1 MDQDLL
7 NFKLLQLPPIHP
19 VTRKVAL
26 QRTQI
31 FDSFRNKFV
40 ALTPEEW
47 VRQHMLNYLNV
58 HLLYPKNLL
67 GVEVSLKL
75 NNLSKRADIVVYAAD
90 LTPWMIVECKA
101 AEVEITQAVFD
112 QAARYNLT
120 MRVPFLVV
128 TNGIRLLAARINFQA
143 EKIEM
148 LQSMPDFIDK
158 M

>member
-1 MDQDLL
+1 
-7 NFKLLQLPPIHP
+7 
-19 VTRKVAL
+19 
-26 QRTQI
+26 
-31 FDSFRNKFV
+31 
-40 ALTPEEW
+40 
-47 VRQHMLNYLNV
+47 MLNYLCE
-58 HLLYPKNLL
+58 HLKYPKNLL

-90 LTPWMIVECKA
+90 LKPWMLVECKA
-101 AEVEITQAVFD
+101 AEIEITQAVFD

-128 TNGIRLLAARINFQA
+128 TNGIRLLAARINFKD

-148 LQSMPDFIDK
+148 LQRMPDFIDK

>member
-7 NFKLLQLPPIHP
+7 NFQLLNLPPILP
-19 VTRKVAL
+19 TTRKVSS

-31 FDSFRNKFV
+31 FDAYRNKFV

-47 VRQHMLNYLNV
+47 VRQHMLNFMNE
-58 HLLYPKNLL
+58 HLHYPKNLL

-75 NNLSKRADIVVYAAD
+75 NNLSKRADIVVYSAD

-120 MRVPFLVV
+120 IRVPFLVV
-128 TNGIRLLAARINFQA
+128 TNGIRLLAAKINFK
-143 EKIEM
+143 ENKVEM
-148 LQSMPDFIDK
+148 LQTMPDYTK
-158 M
+158 K

>member
-1 MDQDLL
+1 MDQDLF
-7 NFKLLQLPPIHP
+7 NFKILQLPAILP
-19 VTRKVAL
+19 VTRKVAS

-31 FDSFRNKFV
+31 FDAFRDKYV

-47 VRQHMLNYLNV
+47 VRQHMLNYLNI
-58 HLLYPKNLL
+58 HLYYPKNLL

-90 LTPWMIVECKA
+90 LTPWMLVECKA

-120 MRVPFLVV
+120 MRVPYLVV
-128 TNGIRLLAARINFQA
+128 TNGIRLLAARINFK
-143 EKIEM
+143 ENKIEM
-148 LQSMPDFIDK
+148 LQSMPYFK
-158 M
+158 QT

>member
-7 NFKLLQLPPIHP
+7 NFKHLQLPPIQP
-19 VTRKVAL
+19 KTRKVAL

-31 FDSFRNKFV
+31 FDAFRNKFV

-47 VRQHMLNYLNV
+47 VRQHMLNYLYE
-58 HLLYPKNLL
+58 HLHYPKNLL

-75 NNLSKRADIVVYAAD
+75 NNLSKRADIVVYKKD
-90 LTPWMIVECKA
+90 LTPWMLVECKA
-101 AEVEITQAVFD
+101 AEVEITQVVFD
-112 QAARYNLT
+112 QAARYNIT

-128 TNGIRLLAARINFQA
+128 TNGIRLLAARINFQE

-158 M
+158 I

>member
-7 NFKLLQLPPIHP
+7 NFKLLHLPPILTR
-19 VTRKVAL
+19 TRKVAS

-31 FDSFRNKFV
+31 FDAFRNKFV

-47 VRQHMLNYLNV
+47 VRQHMLNYLNE
-58 HLLYPKNLL
+58 HLHYPKNLL

-75 NNLSKRADIVVYAAD
+75 NNLSKRADIVVYTTE
-90 LTPWMIVECKA
+90 LTPWMIIECKA
-101 AEVEITQAVFD
+101 AEVEISQAVFD
-112 QAARYNLT
+112 QAARYNIT

-128 TNGIRLLAARINFQA
+128 TNGIRLLAARINFK
-143 EKIEM
+143 EGKVEM

-158 M
+158 I

>member
-1 MDQDLL
+1 MDQELF
-7 NFKLLQLPPIHP
+7 NFKRLQLPSILP
-19 VTRKVAL
+19 VTRKVAS

-31 FDSFRNKFV
+31 FDAFRNKYV

-47 VRQHMLNYLNV
+47 VRQHMLNYLNI
-58 HLLYPKNLL
+58 HLYYPKNLL

-90 LTPWMIVECKA
+90 LTPWMLVECKA

-112 QAARYNLT
+112 QAARYNIT

-128 TNGIRLLAARINFQA
+128 TNGIRLLAAKINFQ
-143 EKIEM
+143 ENKVEM
-148 LQSMPDFIDK
+148 LQSMPNFNQR
-158 M
+158 

>member
-7 NFKLLQLPPIHP
+7 NFKHLQLPPIHP

-31 FDSFRNKFV
+31 FDAFRNKFV

-128 TNGIRLLAARINFQA
+128 TNGSRLLAAHINFQA

>member
-7 NFKLLQLPPIHP
+7 NFKHLQLPAIHP
-19 VTRKVAL
+19 VTRKVAS

-31 FDSFRNKFV
+31 FDAFRNKFV

-47 VRQHMLNYLNV
+47 VRQHMLNYLYE
-58 HLLYPKNLL
+58 HLHYPKNLL

-128 TNGIRLLAARINFQA
+128 TNGIRLLAARINFQE

-158 M
+158 I

>member
-1 MDQDLL
+1 M
-7 NFKLLQLPPIHP
+7 QLPAIHP
-19 VTRKVAL
+19 VTRKVAS

-31 FDSFRNKFV
+31 FDVFRNKFV

-75 NNLSKRADIVVYAAD
+75 NNLSKRADIVVYASD

>member
-1 MDQDLL
+1 MH
-7 NFKLLQLPPIHP
+7 LPPIHP
-19 VTRKVAL
+19 VTRRVAL

-31 FDSFRNKFV
+31 FDAYRNKFV
-40 ALTPEEW
+40 AFTPEEW
-47 VRQHMLNYLNV
+47 VRQHMLNYLYE
-58 HLLYPKNLL
+58 HLHYPKNLL

-75 NNLSKRADIVVYAAD
+75 NNLSKRADIVVYTAD

-128 TNGIRLLAARINFQA
+128 TNGIRLLAARINFQ
-143 EKIEM
+143 ENKIEM
-148 LQSMPDFIDK
+148 LKNMPDFIDK
-158 M
+158 D

>member
-7 NFKLLQLPPIHP
+7 NFKLLHLPPINP
-19 VTRKVAL
+19 LTRKVAS

-31 FDSFRNKFV
+31 FDAFRNKFV

-47 VRQHMLNYLNV
+47 VRQHMLNYLNA

-75 NNLSKRADIVVYAAD
+75 NNLSKRADIVIYAAD
-90 LTPWMIVECKA
+90 LTPWMLVECKA

-112 QAARYNLT
+112 QAARYNIT

-128 TNGIRLLAARINFQA
+128 TNGIRLLAAKINFH
-143 EKIEM
+143 ENKVEM
-148 LQSMPDFIDK
+148 LQTMPHFNQR
-158 M
+158 

>member
-7 NFKLLQLPPIHP
+7 NFKLLQLPPILP
-19 VTRKVAL
+19 KTRKVAS

-31 FDSFRNKFV
+31 FDAFRNKFV

-47 VRQHMLNYLNV
+47 VRQHMLNYLYE
-58 HLLYPKNLL
+58 HLHYPKNLL

-90 LTPWMIVECKA
+90 LTPWMLVECKA

-128 TNGIRLLAARINFQA
+128 TNGIRLLAARINFQE

-158 M
+158 D